1 MQVGYHFLSLAQLRL
16 VLFFLADQ
24 QLFKLALLITNLLYN
39 HVALRLVY
47 SELLLVLLDLLS
59 VSRFKLVA
67 LLILQP

>member
-16 VLFFLADQ
+16 VLLFLADQ